1 MQLIKKLLYIL
12 SRKEKRQAFLL
23 LLMVLVMAL
32 LDMVGVASI
41 MPFMAVLTNPEV
53 IETNSLLNKFYT
65 LSSLFGVETQQQF
78 LFFLGAIVF
87 ILLVASLTFK
97 ALTLFIQVRFTSNCQ
112 YSIAKRLVEGYL
124 YQPYSWFLNRNSAD
138 LGKTILS
145 EVGLV
150 ISKGLGPMMSLISQI
165 VLVSALLILLILTD
179 PMLTLI
185 SSLTIGAVYFSIYRL
200 NRRFISRMGESRLK
214 ANQWLFTTVSEA
226 FGAAKEVK
234 LSGLEQVYTKRFS
247 GPAKILAK
255 NTAIFSLISHL
266 PRYFLEALV
275 FGGMLLVVLYLIS
288 QSGTLIDT
296 LPIIALYAFA
306 GYRLMPAMQQIYT
319 SVTSLRF
326 VSPSIDAMYNDLKS
340 LKSSDSQKGQAPL
353 PFNKSIT
360 LKNIYYQYPN
370 ASQSALKNLYI
381 DIPARSKVALVGV
394 TGCGKT
400 TTADIILGLLEPKQG
415 KLEVDGYEI
424 SKYNRRA
431 WQQNIGYVP
440 QNIFL
445 SDDTIAANIA
455 FGVNSKF
462 INQKNV
468 ESAAKIAKLHEFV
481 IDELPQQYQT
491 PIGERGVRLSGGQRQ
506 RIGIARALY
515 HNPKILILDEATS
528 ALDNITEKA
537 VMEAVNNI
545 THDVTIIIIAHR
557 LNSVKNCDTIF
568 LLEKGQLKQQ
578 GTFSELVKNNDFFN
592 TDIYKKN

>member
-12 SRKEKRQAFLL
+12 SRKEQRQAFLL

-65 LSSLFGVETQQQF
+65 LSSLFGVETPQQF

-87 ILLVASLTFK
+87 ILLVASLAFK
-97 ALTLFIQVRFTSNCQ
+97 VMTLFIQARFISICQ

-150 ISKGLGPMMSLISQI
+150 ISKGLGPMMNLISQI

-179 PMLTLI
+179 PIITLI
-185 SSLTIGAVYFSIYRL
+185 TGLTIGAAYFSIYRL
-200 NRRFISRMGESRLK
+200 NRRFISCMGESRLK
-214 ANQWLFTTVSEA
+214 ANQWLFTTVNEA

-234 LSGLEQVYTKRFS
+234 LSGLEQVYTERFS

-255 NTAIFSLISHL
+255 NNAMFSLISNI

-275 FGGMLLVVLYLIS
+275 FGGMLLLVLYLIS

-319 SVTSLRF
+319 SATSLRF
-326 VSPSIDAMYNDLKS
+326 VSPAIDAMYNDLKS
-340 LKSSDSQKGQAPL
+340 LKPSDSQKGQAPL

-370 ASQSALKNLYI
+370 ASESALKNLYI

-481 IDELPQQYQT
+481 IDELPQKYQT
-491 PIGERGVRLSGGQRQ
+491 TIGERGVRLSGGQRQ

-545 THDVTIIIIAHR
+545 THDITIIIIAHR
-557 LNSVKNCDTIF
+557 LNSIKNCDTIF